1 MLAVLK
7 KELKSYYSSLFAYLY
22 YAVFFLVTGIFFVT
36 NCLTTYSTRFG
47 YYALSRSF
55 LVVAAIIPFC
65 TMRLFAGE
73 RKSKTD
79 QLLFTAP
86 VSTFSVLAGKYLAT
100 VIFVLLPVLVSGM
113 YPVWISGH
121 GEMSV
126 CFLMSSYIGV
136 CLTTLALLSIGMFI
150 SSLTASPVLAAVM
163 TFVVYL
169 LVFLG
174 RLTENIVAEN
184 DGWYHFL
191 HEGSI
196 YDKYNDMVSGIVRSG
211 DIIYLLVIAV
221 CFFILTWLAL
231 EIRRQSRKKIA
242 AYMAV
247 VIAGTLVIS
256 LVSLFHTKVI
266 DCTAEGLLTLSEQTE
281 QAVSV
286 IDKTTD
292 IYYIGL
298 RSRTNATYQE
308 LLKAYHDLNDNIVIH
323 YKDVSMDNAFCEQY
337 LSDISSVSESSIL
350 VVCGEKYIY
359 LDSDDYVTTPQTSA
373 YSYDR
378 ILKIEEQLTRAIVYT
393 NAEEADKLCM
403 VIGNGEEELN
413 SGFKNLLMLNN
424 YEFEEVN
431 LPEEAAS
438 LQGAIPE
445 DCKALLINAPQ
456 SDYSEDEIGILK
468 DYLQSGGRL
477 FVTIDP
483 LNEDL
488 ERFTAFLKEYG
499 LDVQPGIVIEQDAS
513 RYVYDTPYY
522 LAPKIE
528 DTEYTQ
534 EIVKENLNV
543 LTMTSKGI
551 IKNGKANGYI
561 CTDILTTGSTA
572 YSKISDFD
580 NLTTKAEDDISG
592 SFSVA
597 SCSENPEEG
606 YLFLIT
612 SNIFFNEEADTESQG
627 ANRRFF
633 IEILGQITGT
643 GSNVWIEGKDVGSQ
657 MALYPNGTRTMVK
670 VVTIIVVPICIVLL
684 GILVLL
690 LRHKNISFYR
700 LKKRKK
706 DEEIE

>member
-7 KELKSYYSSLFAYLY
+7 KELKTYYSSLFAYLY

-47 YYALSRSF
+47 YYVLSRSF
-55 LVVAAIIPFC
+55 LIVAAIIPFC

-73 RKSKTD
+73 RRSKTD

-100 VIFVLLPVLVSGM
+100 VIFVLLPVLVSGI
-113 YPVWISGH
+113 YPVWISGR
-121 GEMSV
+121 GEMSIR
-126 CFLMSSYIGV
+126 FLMSSYIGV

-169 LVFLG
+169 LIFLS
-174 RLTENIVAEN
+174 RLTESIVAEN
-184 DGWYHFL
+184 DGWYQFL
-191 HEGSI
+191 HVGSI
-196 YDKYNDMVSGIVRSG
+196 YNKYNDMASGIVRSG
-211 DIIYLLVIAV
+211 DIIYLLFIAA
-221 CFFILTWLAL
+221 CFFLLTWLSL
-231 EIRRQSRKKIA
+231 EIRRQSRKRITA
-242 AYMAV
+242 CMAV
-247 VIAGTLVIS
+247 VIACTLVIG
-256 LVSLFHTKVI
+256 LVSLSYTRVI
-266 DCTAEGLLTLSEQTE
+266 DCTAEKLLTLSEQTE
-281 QAVSV
+281 QAVSE

-292 IYYIGL
+292 IYYMGL
-298 RSRTNATYQE
+298 RSRANATYQE
-308 LLKAYHDLNDNIVIH
+308 LLKAYEDLNDHIAIH
-323 YKDVSMDNAFCEQY
+323 YKDVSTDSAFREQY
-337 LSDISSVSESSIL
+337 LSGINSVSESSIL

-359 LDSDDYVTTPQTSA
+359 LSSDDYVTTTQTSA

-393 NAEEADKLCM
+393 NAEEMDKLY
-403 VIGNGEEELN
+403 VAIGNGEEELN

-431 LPEEAAS
+431 LPEAAAS
-438 LQGAIPE
+438 MQEAIPE

-456 SDYSEDEIGILK
+456 NDYSEDEIAILK

-488 ERFTAFLKEYG
+488 ECFTAFLKEYG
-499 LDVQPGIVIEQDAS
+499 LDIQPGIVMEQEAS

-522 LAPKIE
+522 LAPKME
-528 DTEYTQ
+528 DTEYTR

-551 IKNGKANGYI
+551 VKNGEANGYI
-561 CTDILTTGSTA
+561 CTDVLTTGSTA

-592 SFSVA
+592 PFSVA

-606 YLFLIT
+606 FLFLIT
-612 SNIFFNEEADTESQG
+612 SNIFFNEEADAESQG

-643 GSNVWIEGKDVGSQ
+643 EANVWIEGKDVGNQ
-657 MALYPNGTRTMVK
+657 VALYPNGTRTMVK
-670 VVTIIVVPICIVLL
+670 VVTIIVVPVCIVLL
-684 GILVLL
+684 GILVVL
-690 LRHKNISFYR
+690 LRHKNISLYGLR
-700 LKKRKK
+700 KRKK
-706 DEEIE
+706 DEEIG